1 MLVKPSNERSLW
13 GTAEDKR
20 PQWKNSHVSASIMP
34 NPCLVHP
41 LLWQGERKSRVEM
54 MRGRVKERDEVQ
66 EER

>member
-1 MLVKPSNERSLW
+1 MLVQPSNERSLW

-41 LLWQGERKSRVEM
+41 LMARREEEQGGDDERAGED
-54 MRGRVKERDEVQ
+54 RDDVQ
-66 EER
+66 EKR